1 MKTWNATALT
11 GGAARAL
18 DAIPIAS
25 ISDND
30 RAHVVASNV
39 FCCYEFDASATDVE
53 ASPTVIR
60 PDDYAT
66 VGAGV
71 WRMTGSPYGD
81 SIPVGT
87 VLTWVTETAPSGY
100 LECNGAAISRVT
112 YATLFGVISDDY
124 GVGDG
129 YTTFN
134 LPDYRGEF
142 LRGWDHAAANDPDAA
157 TRTDR
162 GDGTGGDVVGSK
174 QADEIKAHVHT
185 VNTDTLSATG
195 GDTGGGFPE
204 FSVTGNTGSTGG
216 NETRPRNVNV
226 MYCIKY

>member
-39 FCCYEFDASATDVE
+39 FCCYEFDSAGTDAE
-53 ASPTVIR
+53 SSPTVIR

-71 WRMTGSPYGD
+71 WRMVGSPYGN

-87 VLTWVTETAPSGY
+87 VLTWPTGTVPSGY
-100 LECNGAAISRVT
+100 LECNGSAISRTT

-129 YTTFN
+129 ETTFN

-162 GDGTGGDVVGSK
+162 GDGTIGDYVGTK
-174 QADEIKAHVHT
+174 QAEGLKAHSHVI
-185 VNTDTLSATG
+185 LSN
-195 GDTGGGFPE
+195 GDGSGTYRY
-204 FSVTGNTGSTGG
+204 TGNTKYNGDDVSTASTGG